1 MPALW
6 SPMDNTLP
14 YSYTQGDEAVGIK
27 ALNSPT
33 LRPTPI
39 DDRTPPLP
47 TLESSSSLSR
57 RSSTKYGPIGTN
69 PGVSNFYETDLYQ
82 PLQTERM
89 ERDVEALLKDDG
101 RYQQDEEERFSEP
114 PRLYSLDRA
123 FNGSPFSTFNRPAS
137 PNVSAFSN
145 ALFLPGKGFVEPE
158 EEEDTNPSPT
168 NIFTPTP
175 FYTDLNPE
183 ASEWVPDSSFQSS

>member
-1 MPALW
+1 MNPRPQW
-6 SPMDNTLP
+6 SSSLDSMSF
-14 YSYTQGDEAVGIK
+14 YSQTDEAVGVG
-27 ALNSPT
+27 ALNNSST

-69 PGVSNFYETDLYQ
+69 PGVSNFYQTDLYQ

-101 RYQQDEEERFSEP
+101 RYQQDEEERFSKP
-114 PRLYSLDRA
+114 PRLYSLDR
-123 FNGSPFSTFNRPAS
+123 
-137 PNVSAFSN
+137 
-145 ALFLPGKGFVEPE
+145 
-158 EEEDTNPSPT
+158 
-168 NIFTPTP
+168 
-175 FYTDLNPE
+175 
-183 ASEWVPDSSFQSS
+183 